1 MKYLG
6 ALFLGVVAGFAFQ
19 LEIPLVVL
27 VLVLAGMFALTFR
40 STGKQWVFQWS
51 LFGFSQFFVGLNWLN
66 VVGVDIVI
74 LVSMFCS
81 LSFISASLVANVL
94 KLSLDRTLIFVITLT
109 LFENIRDSFPFGG
122 FGWLQ
127 YGMALIDTPLMI
139 FHRALPQL
147 LMTLLVL
154 GTSALIGLSLFNV
167 LSKRHY
173 VYFAVSS
180 VLLSGVSLI
189 NLVEIDE
196 SQIFTVVAVQG
207 GVERYGL
214 GVLGD
219 RTEVL
224 KNHIEITRENANAI
238 NSADL
243 VVWPENSLDVDP
255 KIDLVAKNLLSQ
267 IDEIITPPILLGS
280 VLSPTNASRSN
291 TSLELDGG
299 ITEIYTKQRLVPFGE
314 FLPYRDFATSITER
328 AALLPYD
335 FVAGNTPGVWK
346 RDGLQVSIGI
356 CFEVADSQIVHEDVE
371 HSDFILI
378 QTNNATY
385 QFSNQSEQQLLYAK
399 IRSIETGRPL
409 ISASTSGISAL
420 ISDNVVLQTIGKG
433 EKGVIAFEVNN
444 YSGKT
449 ITSTLVGYAGWIV
462 FVLWLM
468 SCGVAL
474 RRRSK

>member
-1 MKYLG
+1 MKFLG
-6 ALFLGVVAGFAFQ
+6 ALFLGVVAGFGFQ
-19 LEIPLVVL
+19 LEIPLVML
-27 VLVLAGMFALTFR
+27 IPVLAGMFALTFK
-40 STGKQWVFQWS
+40 STGKQWVSQWS
-51 LFGFSQFFVGLNWLN
+51 LFGFSQFFVGLSWLN
-66 VVGVDIVI
+66 VVGADIVI

-81 LSFISASLVANVL
+81 LSFIAASSIANFF
-94 KLSLDRTLIFVITLT
+94 KLPLDRTFVFVITLT
-109 LFENIRDSFPFGG
+109 LFENVRDTFPFGG

-127 YGMALIDTPLMI
+127 YGIVLIDTPFAIL
-139 FHRALPQL
+139 HRVLPQI
-147 LMTLLVL
+147 LMTLLVIA
-154 GTSALIGLSLFNV
+154 TSALVGLSLINV
-167 LSKRHY
+167 RSKRHY
-173 VYFAVSS
+173 VFFAIGS
-180 VLLSGVSLI
+180 VLLSGMSLM
-189 NLVEIDE
+189 NLVEIDDNE
-196 SQIFTVVAVQG
+196 AFTIVAVQG

-224 KNHIEITRENANAI
+224 KNHIAVTEANANAI

-255 KIDLVAKNLLSQ
+255 KIDVGAKNLLNQ

-280 VLSPTNASRSN
+280 VLSPTNESRSN

-299 ITEIYTKQRLVPFGE
+299 LTEIYTKQRLVPFGE

-335 FVAGNTPGVWK
+335 FVAGDMAGVWM
-346 RDGLQVSIGI
+346 RDELQVSIGI
-356 CFEVADSQIVHEDVE
+356 CFEVADSQIVHEEVE
-371 HSDFILI
+371 DSDLILI

-409 ISASTSGISAL
+409 ISVSTSGISAL
-420 ISDNVVLQTIGKG
+420 ISDNEVLQTIGKG
-433 EKGVIAFEVNN
+433 KKGVIAFEVNN

-462 FVLWLM
+462 FALWLI

-474 RRRSK
+474 RKRSQ